1 MKKGKKHLS
10 WIQGITAPEDYQVCL
25 HGEPLWPP
33 FFRPPLLHLPPYCRH
48 SPTRECLWTC
58 ASILS
63 KLFRL
68 IKRGGKILHL
78 PSPYQSCHH
87 YSSHFLECFS
97 IWAPQLYPWTS
108 KKEKQINREIKQTIF
123 HTSTSPHVGTIQKII
138 HWEAF
143 PVQSSFSSRFLNL
156 TIWEQELG
164 VPFTWSKT
172 PSKCLSK
179 IKSMGF
185 LQKWPYSPG
194 AAGRIAG
201 RCHKRSLSLLHMV
214 PVYLQRGSVRLLFS
228 SFCSWE
234 IWGSENLNTLSM
246 VSLQAT
252 VKIANTH
259 EIGQNSRHQNLLGK
273 DKSQLPGLMRAKW
286 VPSFPDSLSVQG
298 GVEEVKMVFAGC
310 LMGRPLG
317 FWFCDGNRM
326 STSLPWEK
334 PFPDPE
340 FHSLQLVICLRWT
353 LTAPWCHGPRL
364 YDPKSVIL
372 KPWVTSLPE
381 KPQMQLLPEI
391 PVVLVLWF
399 KIQSFFLDEG
409 WEDVARHRVGFLRGR
424 I

>member
-1 MKKGKKHLS
+1 M
-10 WIQGITAPEDYQVCL
+10 
-25 HGEPLWPP
+25 
-33 FFRPPLLHLPPYCRH
+33 
-48 SPTRECLWTC
+48 
-58 ASILS
+58 
-63 KLFRL
+63 
-68 IKRGGKILHL
+68 
-78 PSPYQSCHH
+78 
-87 YSSHFLECFS
+87 
-97 IWAPQLYPWTS
+97 
-108 KKEKQINREIKQTIF
+108 
-123 HTSTSPHVGTIQKII
+123 STSPHVGTIQKII

-143 PVQSSFSSRFLNL
+143 PVQSSFSSRFLNF

-273 DKSQLPGLMRAKW
+273 DKSQLPGLMRAEW

-298 GVEEVKMVFAGC
+298 GVEEVKMVSAGC

-334 PFPDPE
+334 PFQTQNSIVYNWSSVSGELWLPLGVKDQGCTIPGQS
-340 FHSLQLVICLRWT
+340 FWSHGLHLYQRSLKCSCCLR
-353 LTAPWCHGPRL
+353 
-364 YDPKSVIL
+364 
-372 KPWVTSLPE
+372 
-381 KPQMQLLPEI
+381 
-391 PVVLVLWF
+391 
-399 KIQSFFLDEG
+399 FLSC
-409 WEDVARHRVGFLRGR
+409 
-424 I
+424 